1 MVHRRISA
9 QEMGKMQHDVNN
21 RLKGKFADFTHAAEV
36 QLFAG
41 GVGSQPVK
49 TAV

>member
-41 GVGSQPVK
+41 GGGSFS
-49 TAV
+49 AC